1 MPEKHAWSLKI
12 RSKIALGYVIILL
25 MLGLFLVIVSNRI
38 SDLEQETVFLSDHDI
53 EVHEL
58 TYQIEKNV
66 LDMETGQR
74 GFALTGDGSYLAP
87 YNSGLVE
94 WRINVAKLSGLIV
107 DNPDQIRNLE
117 NIKGNIEKWVNEAGQ
132 YVVDLKKNGRNAEVN
147 AFFRNDTGKIVID
160 AIRTQSDYFRD
171 VERSLTNERI
181 SNLKDSNQKLL
192 TTMYILWGFVAGLA
206 LLITYLLSA
215 SIVNPLHNVIQAIN
229 SIANGGNRSDRI
241 TVKTFD
247 EIYELGEA
255 TNGLLDT
262 VQRDQ
267 WTSEQLASM
276 SMALQETTDMS
287 SLCQIFVSRLSVM
300 VEMQYA
306 ALFVLNQDK
315 LYERMYTYAGAENK
329 EARPG
334 TDIIHL
340 GEGLVGQCALD
351 QRLNI
356 VEQLPDHYIQIASG
370 LGRTAPRFAVIA
382 PIIFESKTVAVLEV
396 AALTR
401 WAPYHFALLNE
412 LLQLMGVTV
421 NSVMTRMEIQR
432 LLHESQVM
440 NEELQVQSEELQ
452 VQSEELQVQTEELQN
467 QTSELLT
474 VNKEL
479 EDQKSVA
486 ENAAVELERYNEQLE
501 LSSRYKSEFLANMS
515 HELRTPLNSMLILS
529 QLLTENRNHTLSEE
543 EQGYASVIYN
553 SGSDLL
559 GMINDILDLSKVEAG
574 KMLVEMDAVNL
585 TELPS
590 LLQGYFGKQ
599 AEGQSLDF
607 TVALGEEVPDLFF
620 TDEMRLHQI
629 LRNLLSNAFKF
640 THQGSVTVDIRKLDA
655 YSDPYY
661 LINEPVLAFAVTD
674 TGIGISAENR
684 ELIFEA
690 FRQADGTTA
699 RKFGGTGLGLSISLQ
714 LAKLLG
720 GHIGLVSEE
729 GAGSTF
735 TLYLPLRE
743 EDFELEPISLP
754 LSGLTQL
761 GQVQAAASV
770 ELENPAAEDQA
781 VERGALQFEKEY
793 AKLHGRTVLIVDDDS
808 RNIFALEQGL
818 EPYGMNILTAQT
830 GYECLQIVREQ
841 PDLDIVLLDIM
852 MPNLDGYDTLSIIR
866 EELLLPDLPIIAIS
880 AKTMKDDRE
889 RCFAAGATDFMSK
902 PVNLQNV
909 VSRMY
914 RWIRDKG

>member
-1 MPEKHAWSLKI
+1 MGVGPLPEKHAWSLKI
-12 RSKIALGYVIILL
+12 RGKIALGYVIILL

-38 SDLEQETVFLSDHDI
+38 TSLEKETVFLSDHDI

-74 GFALTGDGSYLAP
+74 GYALTGDESYLEP
-87 YNSGLVE
+87 YNNGLVE
-94 WRINVAKLSGLIV
+94 WRINFAKLNGLII
-107 DNPDQIRNLE
+107 DNPEQVGNLN
-117 NIKGNIEKWVNEAGQ
+117 NISDNIEKWIDEAGQ
-132 YVVDLKKNGRNAEVN
+132 YVVDLKRNGQDETVS
-147 AFFRNDTGKIVID
+147 AFFRNDAGKFVID
-160 AIRTQSDYFRD
+160 AIRSQSDYFRD
-171 VERSLTNERI
+171 IERTLTNERI
-181 SNLKDSNQKLL
+181 NNLKDSNHKLL
-192 TTMYILWGFVAGLA
+192 ITMYILWGLVALLA
-206 LLITYLLSA
+206 SLITYLLSA
-215 SIVNPLHNVIQAIN
+215 SIVNPLHSVIRAIN
-229 SIANGGNRSDRI
+229 EIAGGGNKSERI
-241 TVKTFD
+241 KVKTFD

-267 WTSEQLASM
+267 WNSEQLTSM
-276 SMALQETTDMS
+276 SIALQETTDMAA
-287 SLCQIFVSRLSVM
+287 LCRIFINRLSLM
-300 VEMQYA
+300 LEMQYA
-306 ALFVLNQDK
+306 TIFVLNRDE
-315 LYERMYTYAGAENK
+315 LFERRYSYAGAENK
-329 EARPG
+329 EARLSGDLVQPG
-334 TDIIHL
+334 A
-340 GEGLVGQCALD
+340 GLIGQCALD
-351 QRLNI
+351 QRVNI
-356 VEQLPDHYIQIASG
+356 IEHLPEDYVYISSG

-382 PIIFESKTVAVLEV
+382 PIVFENKTVAVLEV

-401 WAPYHFALLNE
+401 WAPYHFELLDE
-412 LLQLMGVTV
+412 LLQMMGVTV
-421 NSVMTRMEIQR
+421 NSVMTRMEIQK
-432 LLHESQVM
+432 LLHDSQVM

-486 ENAAVELERYNEQLE
+486 ENAAIELERYNEQLE

-529 QLLTENRNHTLSEE
+529 QLLTENRNHTLTEE

-559 GMINDILDLSKVEAG
+559 SMINDILDLSKVEAG

-590 LLQGYFGKQ
+590 LLQGYFGKL
-599 AEGQSLDF
+599 AEGRNLEF
-607 TVALGEEVPDLFF
+607 KVTIGAEVPDLFF
-620 TDEMRLHQI
+620 TDEMRMHQI

-640 THQGSVTVDIRKLDA
+640 TQHGSVSVDVHKLDS
-655 YSDPYY
+655 YSDMNYAM
-661 LINEPVLAFAVTD
+661 NESLLSFAVKD

-699 RKFGGTGLGLSISLQ
+699 RRFGGTGLGLSISLQ

-720 GHIGLVSEE
+720 GHISLESEE

-735 TLYLPLRE
+735 TLYLPCRE
-743 EDFELEPISLP
+743 LDSGEEPDSL
-754 LSGLTQL
+754 T
-761 GQVQAAASV
+761 GQTQAAAASEQAESV
-770 ELENPAAEDQA
+770 RRETQVNSKDL
-781 VERGALQFEKEY
+781 LFEKEFQ
-793 AKLHGRTVLIVDDDS
+793 KLQGRTVLIVDDDA
-808 RNIFALEQGL
+808 RNIFALQKGL
-818 EPYGMNILTAQT
+818 EPYEMNILTAQT
-830 GYECLQIVREQ
+830 GYECLQMVREQ

-866 EELLLPDLPIIAIS
+866 EELLLTELPIIAIS
-880 AKTMKDDRE
+880 AKTMKEDRE
-889 RCFAAGATDFMSK
+889 RCLIAGATDFISK
-902 PVNLQNV
+902 PVVMKDV
-909 VSRMY
+909 VSRMC
-914 RWIRDKG
+914 RWIQERA